1 MNGCLT
7 LIIILIALAI
17 FINFPLFIVGFVLI
31 CWGIYEYKINKNLK
45 AKSKLIPTIFTLG
58 CILSFS
64 GCALS
69 LTNDTEKEHAESTK
83 KETKRIVEQNETK
96 QPETTPVK
104 NTIDSPNSKL
114 DSKQESES
122 TTQME
127 KIEEKKEVEEEPIVS
142 TEQNKGTNDSTNST
156 PNPDTIGT
164 TPGTNTQETVNTV
177 TTPSTPQ
184 KEYFKN
190 CTELRKVYP
199 HGVPSD
205 HRAYASKHDRDKDGW
220 ACER

>member
-7 LIIILIALAI
+7 LIIVIIALAI
-17 FINFPLFIVGFVLI
+17 IINFPLFTIGIALI

-45 AKSKLIPTIFTLG
+45 AKSKLIPTIITLG

-64 GCALS
+64 GCALT
-69 LTNDTEKEHAESTK
+69 LTNDTKTENVESSKKDKEDVDENKA
-83 KETKRIVEQNETK
+83 K
-96 QPETTPVK
+96 QVETTSVE
-104 NTIDSPNSKL
+104 NTTDTPTTTS
-114 DSKQESES
+114 DTKQESE
-122 TTQME
+122 QAPQIKKE
-127 KIEEKKEVEEEPIVS
+127 EEKKELKEEPVVNN
-142 TEQNKGTNDSTNST
+142 EQNQEVNSSSNNTSNSGASGTQPSSNS
-156 PNPDTIGT
+156 
-164 TPGTNTQETVNTV
+164 QETVNTV

-199 HGVPSD
+199 SGVPAN
-205 HRAYASKHDRDKDGW
+205 HPAYASKHDRDKDGW